1 MEYPWVRTSFKVSW
15 AKTDRGAKLDHES
28 NPFQKYLEWLLMELQ
43 YVIAAMTEIEESHKF
58 GFRDAAPAVTA
69 VDLAMF
75 SQLKKAVDQCID
87 R

>member
-1 MEYPWVRTSFKVSW
+1 
-15 AKTDRGAKLDHES
+15 
-28 NPFQKYLEWLLMELQ
+28 MELQ
-43 YVIAAMTEIEESHKF
+43 YVIAAMTEIEKSHKF
-58 GFRDAAPAVTA
+58 FFRDAAPAVTA

>member
-1 MEYPWVRTSFKVSW
+1 MAT
-15 AKTDRGAKLDHES
+15 
-28 NPFQKYLEWLLMELQ
+28 
-43 YVIAAMTEIEESHKF
+43 MTEIEKSHKF
-58 GFRDAAPAVTA
+58 VFRDAAPAVTA